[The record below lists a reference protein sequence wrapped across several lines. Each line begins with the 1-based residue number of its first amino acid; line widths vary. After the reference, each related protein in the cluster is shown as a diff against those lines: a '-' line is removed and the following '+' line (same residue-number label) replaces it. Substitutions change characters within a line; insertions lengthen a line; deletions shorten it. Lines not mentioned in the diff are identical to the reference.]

1 MIQLCRQTQLN
12 SWILALPEDKYE
24 SPLPRYPET
33 MEKQVFAVGRRKQRE
48 GFKTWIL
55 IMSFLIQESD
65 HLTLVYFIFENQTLR

>member
-1 MIQLCRQTQLN
+1 
-12 SWILALPEDKYE
+12 
-24 SPLPRYPET
+24 

-65 HLTLVYFIFENQTLR
+65 HLTLVYFVFENQTLR